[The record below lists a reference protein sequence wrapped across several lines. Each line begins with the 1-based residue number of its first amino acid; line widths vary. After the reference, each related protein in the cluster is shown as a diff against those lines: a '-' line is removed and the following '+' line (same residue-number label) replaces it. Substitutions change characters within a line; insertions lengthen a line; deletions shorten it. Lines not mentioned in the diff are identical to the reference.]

1 MLVDQ
6 FLKKKKEYKNV
17 RIQKKKK
24 KKKKTERRDSRY
36 NYPINGLYIFVVV
49 KKSADTSTHK
59 VREINFEKKS
69 KTTEELRTPIIR
81 KFQKRKVYSTFKDN
95 IWGPDLTDKQ
105 LIGKYNKKRIPVLL
119 RFIDTYSKYAWIVP
133 LNVKEV
139 LQLIMLF
146 KQF

>member
-1 MLVDQ
+1 MDQ

-17 RIQKKKK
+17 RIQKKNKN
-24 KKKKTERRDSRY
+24 KKKTERKDSRY
-36 NYPINGLYIFVVV
+36 SYPINGLYIFVVV

-69 KTTEELRTPIIR
+69 KTTEELRTPIIK

-119 RFIDTYSKYAWIVP
+119 RFTDTYSKYAWIVP

>member
-1 MLVDQ
+1 MVYIYLLL
-6 FLKKKKEYKNV
+6 LKSLLILLLTKLEKLILK
-17 RIQKKKK
+17 
-24 KKKKTERRDSRY
+24 
-36 NYPINGLYIFVVV
+36 
-49 KKSADTSTHK
+49 
-59 VREINFEKKS
+59 KKS

-95 IWGPDLTDKQ
+95 IWSPDLTDKQ